1 MIDEEKLS
9 KEAADVDPQSVSK
22 SNDEGDWEGP
32 HDPTNPLNWP
42 TWRKV
47 AIVGIVSAIGFST

>member
-1 MIDEEKLS
+1 MIDEETLS
-9 KEAADVDPQSVSK
+9 KEAPDVEPQSISQSDDK
-22 SNDEGDWEGP
+22 GDWEGP
-32 HDPTNPLNWP
+32 HDPTNPLNWS